1 MSVDKPAA
9 TVVTSTVADRV
20 GAIVLNRPD
29 QMNAISIE
37 LAEALESAVRELGAR
52 DDVAV
57 ITIRGAGGN
66 FCAGGDFA
74 EVQRLRA
81 DGPDALRELFE
92 AFRGA
97 CRAVGEVDQP
107 VVALVEGVAM
117 AGGFE
122 LVQAVDITLVR
133 TDARL
138 SDNHVNFGQVPGGGG
153 SQRLARLV
161 GRSRALSHV
170 LSGERLSGLQA
181 EQWGLALHAYPPET
195 FEAEVEAFVERLAGR
210 RRDALTGIKSL
221 VRRGLERDLEQG
233 LDLELDT
240 VVAHVSGEAGEAGV
254 QDFTTK
260 GARR

>member
-1 MSVDKPAA
+1 MSPVDTSP
-9 TVVTSTVADRV
+9 VVSTVADQV
-20 GAIVLNRPD
+20 GSIVLNRPD
-29 QMNAISIE
+29 QMNAISTE
-37 LAEALESAVRELGAR
+37 LAVALESAVRELGAR

-81 DGPDALRELFE
+81 DGPDALRELFV

-122 LVQAVDITLVR
+122 LVQAVDIALVR

-161 GRSRALSHV
+161 GRSRALGHV

-195 FEAEVEAFVERLAGR
+195 FDAEVVAFVGRLAGR

-221 VRRGLERDLEQG
+221 VRRGLEGDLEDG
-233 LDLELDT
+233 LDLELDA
-240 VVAHVSGEAGEAGV
+240 VVAHISGEAGEAGV

-260 GARR
+260 GSKR